1 MREHRRYRERKAMK
15 NYQIFV
21 TGKQGIFD
29 PAGKTAQN
37 ALDNL
42 GYEGVTD
49 LKIGKFIQMSCDDN
63 VSLAT
68 VTEMCEKLLA
78 NPIIEDFRI
87 EEAGA

>member
-1 MREHRRYRERKAMK
+1 MKEYR
-15 NYQIFV
+15 IFV

-37 ALDNL
+37 ALANL

-49 LKIGKFIQMSCDDN
+49 LKIGKFIQMTCDSS
-63 VSLAT
+63 VTPEAVT
-68 VTEMCEKLLA
+68 VMCEKLLA

-87 EEAGA
+87 EGGEA